1 MPLRRLMQG
10 QRNDILSAKG
20 ILEMDWTA
28 LTPCQRECVSRLG
41 MTIQLEQEAYLTQH
55 PEIIAMLE
63 IFIAKIVNCSKRRE
77 ILKASALHFTQP
89 FPPLDEEIR
98 KRLGIPTTGPYTKD
112 NMPPFYYEDEELKND
127 LKNII
132 TKHYPPEPWNVPTP
146 ILSTPN
152 TLSSSFISIITSETT
167 LPTPE
172 PVKTPDPTLSEVMFV
187 VVSNTVDKA
196 IYSRVDDLALRYD
209 TAYVEVMK
217 AVEEAMEI
225 PVEVIKTDIAELF
238 FGAYNMFE
246 MIITEKERIGKKL
259 NTRLTHIAKLINNS
273 NSKSFTQDRF
283 GIYLP
288 REEQFGNESVTAPPA
303 MAEEEPAEEPAG
315 AAAGAAASVKSG
327 ASSVSRSS
335 KKVVVKRKSHE
346 YQSLL
351 DGLLPFKHVCVAFYG
366 HRLRGGEEAHINEYD
381 ENQGGT
387 SSALLSHSCKSSP
400 GL

>member
-1 MPLRRLMQG
+1 
-10 QRNDILSAKG
+10 
-20 ILEMDWTA
+20 
-28 LTPCQRECVSRLG
+28 
-41 MTIQLEQEAYLTQH
+41 
-55 PEIIAMLE
+55 MLE

-246 MIITEKERIGKKL
+246 MIITEKERIAAEIAWEKRMRKKL
-259 NTRLTHIAKLINNS
+259 KRTLRRQKNFKGYETPPTP
-273 NSKSFTQDRF
+273 KSEISSHESYKKPPPRPCKCHPQFGYNRFPKDRF

-335 KKVVVKRKSHE
+335 KKVVVK
-346 YQSLL
+346 
-351 DGLLPFKHVCVAFYG
+351 
-366 HRLRGGEEAHINEYD
+366 
-381 ENQGGT
+381 
-387 SSALLSHSCKSSP
+387 
-400 GL
+400 